1 MKQTQEFLTVW
12 KDGSEWFD
20 FPKVNEQ
27 NVMDMLVMK
36 NQMQNCVFLPKG
48 EVPVPVRMV
57 TIQAP
62 KPSESEKDNEIAELK
77 RQLAEQSKV
86 LVQQP
91 SPSQSKAVTPIKT
104 KTK

>member
-27 NVMDMLVMK
+27 GVMDMLVMK

-48 EVPVPVRMV
+48 EVPVPIRIV

-62 KPSESEKDNEIAELK
+62 KPSESEKDKEIAELK
-77 RQLAEQSKV
+77 RQLAEQQKEV
-86 LVQQP
+86 KP
-91 SPSQSKAVTPIKT
+91 KTTNT

>member
-20 FPKVNEQ
+20 FPKANEQ
-27 NVMDMLVMK
+27 GVMDMLVQK
-36 NQMQNCVFLPKG
+36 NEMQNCVFLPKG
-48 EVPVPVRMV
+48 EVPVPIRIV

-62 KPSESEKDNEIAELK
+62 KPSESEKDKEIAELK
-77 RQLAEQSKV
+77 RQLAEQQKEV
-86 LVQQP
+86 KP
-91 SPSQSKAVTPIKT
+91 KTTNT

>member
-27 NVMDMLVMK
+27 GVMDMLVQK
-36 NQMQNCVFLPKG
+36 NEMQNCVFLPKG
-48 EVPVPVRMV
+48 EVPVPIRMV

-62 KPSESEKDNEIAELK
+62 KSSESEKDKEIAELK
-77 RQLAEQSKV
+77 RQLA
-86 LVQQP
+86 QQ
-91 SPSQSKAVTPIKT
+91 QQKAVKPTTNT